1 MSTLRR
7 ADVSKNKKVKRKSH
21 VISSGLLGKK
31 RHEVKRDKKRP
42 GGQSRQKPYLQERG
56 GGRGE
61 VKNASF
67 RHAAGVS
74 QGKRIQSSTVSKATQ
89 DQAKI
94 ENGRTKTLV
103 SQIPGRKSSGR
114 KMGSSDFPF
123 NLFVCAKGTGRHF
136 ARGATWAAAGFFDF
150 PLKTPTQPELFL

>member
-1 MSTLRR
+1 MRLNAT
-7 ADVSKNKKVKRKSH
+7 KNGR
-21 VISSGLLGKK
+21 GGKIDK
-31 RHEVKRDKKRP
+31 NLIYKRD
-42 GGQSRQKPYLQERG
+42 GDF
-56 GGRGE
+56 GE

-74 QGKRIQSSTVSKATQ
+74 QGKRTQSSTVSKATQ

-114 KMGSSDFPF
+114 KMKSSDFPF

>member
-1 MSTLRR
+1 MRLNAT
-7 ADVSKNKKVKRKSH
+7 KNGR
-21 VISSGLLGKK
+21 GGKIDK
-31 RHEVKRDKKRP
+31 NLIYKRD
-42 GGQSRQKPYLQERG
+42 GDF
-56 GGRGE
+56 GE

-114 KMGSSDFPF
+114 KMKSSDFPF

>member
-1 MSTLRR
+1 MRKKKYGSIRLN
-7 ADVSKNKKVKRKSH
+7 AKKN
-21 VISSGLLGKK
+21 
-31 RHEVKRDKKRP
+31 RP
-42 GGQSRQKPYLQERG
+42 GGQNRQKPYLRERDG
-56 GGRGE
+56 DFGK

-103 SQIPGRKSSGR
+103 SQMPGRKSSGR
-114 KMGSSDFPF
+114 KMKSSDFPF
-123 NLFVCAKGTGRHF
+123 NLFFSRKGNGASFCAGRHM
-136 ARGATWAAAGFFDF
+136 GSCG
-150 PLKTPTQPELFL
+150 LF